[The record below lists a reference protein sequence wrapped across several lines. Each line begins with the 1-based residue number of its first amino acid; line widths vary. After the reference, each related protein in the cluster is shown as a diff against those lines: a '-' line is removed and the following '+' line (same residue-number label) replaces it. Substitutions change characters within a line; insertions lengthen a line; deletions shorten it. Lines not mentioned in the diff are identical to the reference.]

1 MLKGSAADQAA
12 NIQVRYSLLN
22 IHPEGG
28 HMNRRLIALSSLA
41 LTGSLALSGCAAA
54 AVTEPSAAPSVA
66 PAAAASTTDAE
77 SCTGFN
83 DVLTITT
90 NAEKGFRDARMAEQE
105 QMGWYR
111 LATRILDGVPTSGE
125 GAVSDA
131 IAALKSIAPEI
142 KLGSIEPTEIG
153 STEWN
158 SSVQD
163 LSTACA
169 AAGTEMAVESYT
181 GG

>member
-1 MLKGSAADQAA
+1 
-12 NIQVRYSLLN
+12 
-22 IHPEGG
+22 
-28 HMNRRLIALSSLA
+28 MNRRSITLSSLA
-41 LTGSLALSGCAAA
+41 LAGALALSGCATAA
-54 AVTEPSAAPSVA
+54 EAKPPASQSAA
-66 PAAAASTTDAE
+66 PAAAESTTDAE

-90 NAEKGFRDARMAEQE
+90 NADKGLRDARMAEQE

-111 LATRILDGVPTSGE
+111 LATRILDGVPTSGQ
-125 GAVSDA
+125 GAVSDT

-142 KLGSIEPTEIG
+142 KLGAIEPTEIG

-158 SSVQD
+158 QGVQD

-169 AAGTEMAVESYT
+169 AAGTEMAAESYT